1 MTITPR
7 DACGQRRSPLTTVPP
22 APVGAAAA
30 SVGAAQAGSEEKT
43 CTILA
48 LRRLDAGHDAIWSDE
63 GRDYVVR
70 FLASSLEADEPTI
83 E

>member
-48 LRRLDAGHDAIWSDE
+48 LRRLDAGHDAP
-63 GRDYVVR
+63 GV
-70 FLASSLEADEPTI
+70 LAILDVAQHHATR
-83 E
+83 